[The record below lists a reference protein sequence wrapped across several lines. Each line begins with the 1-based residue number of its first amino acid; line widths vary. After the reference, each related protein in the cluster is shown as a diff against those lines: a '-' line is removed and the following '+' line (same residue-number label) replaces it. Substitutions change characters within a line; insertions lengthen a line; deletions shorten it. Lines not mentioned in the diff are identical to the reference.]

1 MKRSF
6 IWYGIICFVSCF
18 FVLSILGN
26 KSQASD
32 TDCQPGKFE
41 HHIKTILELSDSQVE
56 EIRIF
61 RCENREDIQVA
72 GNILRKAKKQFRQKV
87 KGLSNETAV
96 REAFQPVAQAME
108 DLAVYKTTMMQHMA
122 TILNED
128 QMNKMEVMHQMRNKR
143 QRHAHFRHGDQPEEI
158 PVGRD

>member
-1 MKRSF
+1 MKRGF
-6 IWYGIICFVSCF
+6 ISYGIICFVSCF

-26 KSQASD
+26 ESQASEG
-32 TDCQPGKFE
+32 DCQSGKFGN
-41 HHIKTILELSDSQVE
+41 HIKTILELSDTQVE
-56 EIRIF
+56 QLRIF
-61 RCENREDIQVA
+61 RCENREDMRAA

-87 KGLSNETAV
+87 KGLSDETAV

-128 QMNKMEVMHQMRNKR
+128 QMKKMEAMYQMRNKR
-143 QRHAHFRHGDQPEEI
+143 QRHDHFRHGNQPDEI
-158 PVGRD
+158 PVRQD